1 MKNTIVLIGCGN
13 MGFAMLT
20 GWLEKYP
27 ELDAHVVEPVASL
40 HQRAQQAGAR
50 VVAEI
55 VDLPAEL
62 VPKLVVLA
70 VKPQMVDGV
79 AAQCQNLAASGAT
92 FVSVAAGVT
101 LDRIAQALSRPAP
114 LIRCMPNTPASI
126 GAGMLVLTARSDVS
140 AETRDFV
147 ESLFTSSGAVAWIDD
162 ESLMDAVTAIS
173 GSGPAYVF
181 YFIET
186 LSEAGEKLG
195 LTREIARK
203 LALQTV
209 RGAGQLA
216 ALSDDSPAVL
226 REQVT
231 SPGGTTAAALKVL
244 MVDDGLSALVFKAA
258 TAARDRSVEL
268 GKAS

>member
-1 MKNTIVLIGCGN
+1 
-13 MGFAMLT
+13 
-20 GWLEKYP
+20 
-27 ELDAHVVEPVASL
+27 
-40 HQRAQQAGAR
+40 
-50 VVAEI
+50 
-55 VDLPAEL
+55 
-62 VPKLVVLA
+62 
-70 VKPQMVDGV
+70 
-79 AAQCQNLAASGAT
+79 
-92 FVSVAAGVT
+92 
-101 LDRIAQALSRPAP
+101 
-114 LIRCMPNTPASI
+114 MPNTPASI

-147 ESLFTSSGAVAWIDD
+147 ESLFASSGAVAWIDD

-216 ALSDDSPAVL
+216 ALSDHSPAVL

-244 MVDDGLSALVFKAA
+244 MADDGLSALVFKAA
-258 TAARDRSVEL
+258 TAARDRGVEL
-268 GKAS
+268 GKAN